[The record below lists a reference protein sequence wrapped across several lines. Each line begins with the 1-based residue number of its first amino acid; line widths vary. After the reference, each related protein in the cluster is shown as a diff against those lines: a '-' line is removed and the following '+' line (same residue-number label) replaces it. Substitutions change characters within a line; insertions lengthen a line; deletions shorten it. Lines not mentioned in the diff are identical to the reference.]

1 MESLRFHPSN
11 LTVTW
16 GVLVSRRLLVMK
28 DSSAKENDSRNGA
41 TRDPQRTQERILA
54 AALKEFSAKGF
65 SGARVDAI
73 ARRAAINKRM
83 LYHYFGDKGGL
94 FREVLRQKMAQR
106 AAWLAASP
114 MDPIELLPY
123 WFRLACQDLEW
134 IRLLEWEALQG
145 SDKRVIHQKQRR
157 EAMASAV
164 AKIRRRQQLGLLS
177 KTLDPRHLLLSHMAL
192 TMFPLAFPQITRL
205 VTGFCVSDPRFQRG
219 RSEFLRRFSAA
230 LRTNRRPKRSRNT
243 RGNINRETGRTV

>member
-1 MESLRFHPSN
+1 
-11 LTVTW
+11 
-16 GVLVSRRLLVMK
+16 MK
-28 DSSAKENDSRNGA
+28 NSGSMQFDSGNAAR
-41 TRDPQRTQERILA
+41 RDPRRTQERILG

-73 ARRAAINKRM
+73 ARRASINKRM

-123 WFRLACQDLEW
+123 WFRLACQDREW

-145 SDKRVIHQKQRR
+145 SDKKVIHQKQRR

-177 KTLDPRHLLLSHMAL
+177 KGLDPRHILLSHMAL

-205 VTGFCVSDPRFQRG
+205 ITGFCVSDPRFQRG

-230 LRTNRRPKRSRNT
+230 WRANRRPKRPRRA
-243 RGNINRETGRTV
+243 RGNIDRTKGRAE

>member
-1 MESLRFHPSN
+1 
-11 LTVTW
+11 
-16 GVLVSRRLLVMK
+16 MK
-28 DSSAKENDSRNGA
+28 EAGPVEIDSGQTA
-41 TRDPQRTQERILA
+41 TRDPRRTQERILA
-54 AALKEFSAKGF
+54 AALREFSSKGF

-83 LYHYFGDKGGL
+83 LYHYFGDKEGL

-123 WFRLACQDLEW
+123 WFDLTCKDPEW
-134 IRLLEWEALQG
+134 IRLLEWEALQMFG
-145 SDKRVIHQKQRR
+145 QKLIDEKKRR
-157 EAMASAV
+157 EALARAV

-177 KTLDPRHLLLSHMAL
+177 KELDPRHLLLSHMAL

-205 VTGFCVSDPRFQRG
+205 ITGFCVSDARFQRA
-219 RSEFLRRFSAA
+219 RSEFLRRFSSA
-230 LRTNRRPKRSRNT
+230 LRTKRPRSSRGSNKTTHRRKA
-243 RGNINRETGRTV
+243 

>member
-1 MESLRFHPSN
+1 
-11 LTVTW
+11 
-16 GVLVSRRLLVMK
+16 MK
-28 DSSAKENDSRNGA
+28 DSGSAEIDSGNAA
-41 TRDPQRTQERILA
+41 TRDPRRTQERILA
-54 AALKEFSAKGF
+54 SALKEFSAKGF

-83 LYHYFGDKGGL
+83 LYHYFGDKEGL

-123 WFRLACQDLEW
+123 WFDLACKDPEW

-145 SDKRVIHQKQRR
+145 SDKKVIHQKKRR

-164 AKIRRRQQLGLLS
+164 VKIRRRQQLGLLS
-177 KTLDPRHLLLSHMAL
+177 KELDPRHVLLSHMAL

-205 VTGFCVSDPRFQRG
+205 ITGFSVSDPRFQKA
-219 RSEFLRRFSAA
+219 RSEFLRKFSAA
-230 LRTNRRPKRSRNT
+230 LRINRRGKRSRPS
-243 RGNINRETGRTV
+243 RGNNNSTNGRTV

>member
-1 MESLRFHPSN
+1 M
-11 LTVTW
+11 
-16 GVLVSRRLLVMK
+16 
-28 DSSAKENDSRNGA
+28 
-41 TRDPQRTQERILA
+41 
-54 AALKEFSAKGF
+54 GF

-83 LYHYFGDKGGL
+83 LYHYFGDKEGL

-123 WFRLACQDLEW
+123 WFGLACQDPDW

-145 SDKRVIHQKQRR
+145 SDKKVIHEKKRR
-157 EAMASAV
+157 EAVVRAV
-164 AKIRRRQQLGLLS
+164 AKIRLRQKLGLLS
-177 KTLDPRHLLLSHMAL
+177 KELDPRHVLLSHMAL
-192 TMFPLAFPQITRL
+192 TMFPVAFPQITRL
-205 VTGFCVSDPRFQRG
+205 ITGRAVSDPRFQKA

-230 LRTNRRPKRSRNT
+230 LRLNRSRKRSRCV
-243 RGNINRETGRTV
+243 RGNIRRRSERIP

>member
-1 MESLRFHPSN
+1 
-11 LTVTW
+11 
-16 GVLVSRRLLVMK
+16 MK
-28 DSSAKENDSRNGA
+28 DTGPEIDSRHLA
-41 TRDPQRTQERILA
+41 KRDPRRTQERILA

-73 ARRAAINKRM
+73 ASRAAINKRM
-83 LYHYFGDKGGL
+83 LYHYFGDKEGL

-114 MDPIELLPY
+114 MDPIQLLPY
-123 WFRLACQDLEW
+123 WFRLACQDLDW

-145 SDKRVIHQKQRR
+145 SDKKVIHQKQRR

-164 AKIRRRQQLGLLS
+164 AKIRRRQHLGLLS
-177 KTLDPRHLLLSHMAL
+177 KELDPCHLLLSHMAL

-205 VTGFCVSDPRFQRG
+205 ITGYRVSDPRFKRA
-219 RSEFLRRFSAA
+219 RSAFLRRFSAA
-230 LRTNRRPKRSRNT
+230 LRTNWRPKRRWIT
-243 RGNINRETGRTV
+243 RGTDNQRKERSV